1 MAQDASVFPMARC
14 LFRVSTVVVLAL
26 IGVEPAP
33 AQAQPQAAPVAETV
47 AAPSNYKL
55 TPNDLLD
62 FRVFSEGD
70 LDSVVR
76 ISGDGTATFP
86 LVGTVTIGGKTI
98 GEAIESLRAKYM
110 DGYLVNPQ
118 INLTVRAYAKQRFTI
133 LGQVQKPG
141 AYDMQGNESIS
152 LLQAIGLAG
161 GYTRIADPGNITV
174 KRREANGME
183 KVIKFNAKRMAK
195 GGDDA
200 SFMLKPGDVVSVGE
214 SLF

>member
-1 MAQDASVFPMARC
+1 MILGSRC
-14 LFRVSTVVVLAL
+14 LRQDRLLVVL
-26 IGVEPAP
+26 GVFLTLASCLFVEVVH
-33 AQAQPQAAPVAETV
+33 AQTE
-47 AAPSNYKL
+47 PSNYKL

-62 FRVFSEGD
+62 FRVFQEGD
-70 LDSVVR
+70 LDAVIR

-86 LVGTVTIGGKTI
+86 LVGVVNIGGKTV
-98 GEAIESLRAKYM
+98 GEAIDILRARYM
-110 DGYLVNPQ
+110 DGYLVSPQ
-118 INLTVRAYAKQRFTI
+118 INLTVRTYAKQRFTI

-141 AYDMQGNESIS
+141 AYDMQGNEEVS

-174 KRREANGME
+174 KRREANGVE
-183 KVIKFNAKRMAK
+183 KVIKFNAKRMAR

-200 SFMLKPGDVVSVGE
+200 SFMVKPGDVITVGE

>member
-1 MAQDASVFPMARC
+1 MIFGYKCLCPNRTFIGLASAVI
-14 LFRVSTVVVLAL
+14 LGWVSL
-26 IGVEPAP
+26 ISSV
-33 AQAQPQAAPVAETV
+33 QAQQAVQE
-47 AAPSNYKL
+47 PSNYKL

-62 FRVFSEGD
+62 FRVFQEGD
-70 LDSVVR
+70 LDAVIR

-86 LVGTVTIGGKTI
+86 LVGVVSIGGKTI
-98 GEAIESLRAKYM
+98 GEAIDLLRARYM
-110 DGYLVNPQ
+110 DGFLVSPQ
-118 INLTVRAYAKQRFTI
+118 INLTVRTYAKQRFTI

-141 AYDMQGNESIS
+141 AYDMQGNEEVS

-183 KVIKFNAKRMAK
+183 KVIKFNAKRMAR

-200 SFMLKPGDVVSVGE
+200 SFAVKPGDVITVGE

>member
-1 MAQDASVFPMARC
+1 MKS
-14 LFRVSTVVVLAL
+14 L
-26 IGVEPAP
+26 IGVLMAVSLLPGVWIEAK
-33 AQAQPQAAPVAETV
+33 AQAIEQP
-47 AAPSNYKL
+47 SDYRL
-55 TPNDLLD
+55 TANDLLD
-62 FRVFSEGD
+62 FRVFQEPE
-70 LDSVVR
+70 LDAVIR
-76 ISGDGTATFP
+76 ISGDGAASFP

-98 GEAIESLRAKYM
+98 GEAIETLRARYK

-118 INLTVRAYAKQRFTI
+118 VSLTVRTYAKQRFTV

-141 AYDMQGNESIS
+141 AYEMQGTEEVS

-174 KRREANGME
+174 KRRESGGKE
-183 KVIKFNAKRMAK
+183 RVIRFNAKRMAK

-200 SFMLKPGDVVSVGE
+200 SFMLKAGDVVTVGE

>member
-1 MAQDASVFPMARC
+1 MIFGYKWLRVNRTFVVWSVAFAVGCVALLSPAHAQ
-14 LFRVSTVVVLAL
+14 
-26 IGVEPAP
+26 
-33 AQAQPQAAPVAETV
+33 QAMPE
-47 AAPSNYKL
+47 PSNYKL

-62 FRVFSEGD
+62 FRVFQEGD
-70 LDSVVR
+70 LDAVIR

-86 LVGTVTIGGKTI
+86 LVGVVSIGGKTI
-98 GEAIESLRAKYM
+98 GEAIDILRGRYM
-110 DGYLVNPQ
+110 DGYLVSPQ
-118 INLTVRAYAKQRFTI
+118 INLTVRTYAKQRFTI

-141 AYDMQGNESIS
+141 AYDMQGNEEVS

-174 KRREANGME
+174 KRREANGFE
-183 KVIKFNAKRMAK
+183 KVTKFNAKRMAR

-200 SFMLKPGDVVSVGE
+200 SFMVKPGDVITVGE

>member
-1 MAQDASVFPMARC
+1 MKSLTGVLMAAS
-14 LFRVSTVVVLAL
+14 LLLGVLTEAK
-26 IGVEPAP
+26 
-33 AQAQPQAAPVAETV
+33 AQAIEE
-47 AAPSNYKL
+47 PSDYKL
-55 TPNDLLD
+55 TANDLLD
-62 FRVFSEGD
+62 FRVFQEPE
-70 LDSVVR
+70 LDAVIR
-76 ISGDGTATFP
+76 ISGDGAASFP

-98 GEAIESLRAKYM
+98 GEAIETLRAKYR

-118 INLTVRAYAKQRFTI
+118 VSLTVRTYSKQRFTV

-141 AYDMQGNESIS
+141 AYEMQGTEEVS

-174 KRREANGME
+174 KRRESDGKE
-183 KVIKFNAKRMAK
+183 RVIRFNAKRMAK

-200 SFMLKPGDVVSVGE
+200 SFMLKAGDVVTVGE

>member
-1 MAQDASVFPMARC
+1 MIYGSRC
-14 LFRVSTVVVLAL
+14 LLPNRIIAGFLSAIVLGSSLLGA
-26 IGVEPAP
+26 V
-33 AQAQPQAAPVAETV
+33 AQAPLSQE
-47 AAPSNYKL
+47 PSNYKL

-62 FRVFSEGD
+62 FRVFQEGD
-70 LDSVVR
+70 LDAVIR

-86 LVGTVTIGGKTI
+86 LVGVVSIGGKTI
-98 GEAIESLRAKYM
+98 GEAIDLLRLRYM
-110 DGYLVNPQ
+110 DGYLVSPQ
-118 INLTVRAYAKQRFTI
+118 INLTVRTYAKQRFTI

-141 AYDMQGNESIS
+141 AYDMQGNEEVS

-174 KRREANGME
+174 KRREANGFE
-183 KVIKFNAKRMAK
+183 KVIKFNAKRMAR

-200 SFMLKPGDVVSVGE
+200 SFMVKPGDVITVGE